1 MVGYTTKIWKLLL
14 SICMWHIEKQNSM
27 KYRVIVRLQAARKQQ
42 TMEYSIYVCY
52 IAIGYGK

>member
-1 MVGYTTKIWKLLL
+1 
-14 SICMWHIEKQNSM
+14 MWHIEKQNSM

-52 IAIGYGK
+52 IAIGYEK